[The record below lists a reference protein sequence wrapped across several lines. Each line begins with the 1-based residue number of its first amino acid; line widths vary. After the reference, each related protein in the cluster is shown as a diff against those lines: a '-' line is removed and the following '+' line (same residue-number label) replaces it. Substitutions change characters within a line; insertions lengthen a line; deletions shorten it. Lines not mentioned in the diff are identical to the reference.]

1 MKFWGKGLVALLV
14 LVLLV
19 ACGDDAGSSGD
30 GPDSPPAEK
39 RTLSGIVQ
47 KGPFLKGSRVSLQE
61 LDAEFLLPMNAEI
74 DGEVLDDDG
83 SYSIDVEG
91 LHSPFALLKAE
102 GNFRDELSG
111 ERTKSPIALYALT
124 DFSERESANVN
135 LLTHLEYKRVLYLV
149 AEDNLSF
156 EEAKKQAE
164 SEVLAAFAVKGD
176 FALAEDL
183 DIFGGRDEDAALLA
197 LNILVS
203 GALDDDDG
211 GSFVIKNPKDKNDD
225 ESKLSQRI
233 SSIADD
239 IEDDGEWNDRKT
251 IVKIAD
257 WAVDQSLDGGLDS
270 IRKNIAAWKLAKKVP
285 AFEKY
290 VNRFWW
296 KAYGLDACDEKRED
310 EARRIMTPHSAR
322 EGDYFVCTKGQWLP
336 EEMQDDGKDTS
347 DVKDT
352 AQVADTSVV
361 DTAGVS
367 DTSTVDTAG
376 VTDTTVVDTLS
387 DFEKD
392 IGGMALSIR
401 TMCTS
406 AMVKSG
412 NFSMAMKMPDTIS

>member
-61 LDAEFLLPMNAEI
+61 LDAEFLLPMEAKF

-102 GNFRDELSG
+102 GYFRDELTG

-124 DFSERESANVN
+124 DFSERDSANVN

-164 SEVLAAFAVKGD
+164 SEVFAAFAVKDD

-183 DIFGGRDEDAALLA
+183 DVFGGRDEDAALLA

-233 SSIADD
+233 YS
-239 IEDDGEWNDRKT
+239 
-251 IVKIAD
+251 
-257 WAVDQSLDGGLDS
+257 
-270 IRKNIAAWKLAKKVP
+270 P
-285 AFEKY
+285 
-290 VNRFWW
+290 
-296 KAYGLDACDEKRED
+296 
-310 EARRIMTPHSAR
+310 PP
-322 EGDYFVCTKGQWLP
+322 LP
-336 EEMQDDGKDTS
+336 LGTFPQR
-347 DVKDT
+347 
-352 AQVADTSVV
+352 A
-361 DTAGVS
+361 
-367 DTSTVDTAG
+367 
-376 VTDTTVVDTLS
+376 
-387 DFEKD
+387 
-392 IGGMALSIR
+392 
-401 TMCTS
+401 
-406 AMVKSG
+406 
-412 NFSMAMKMPDTIS
+412 